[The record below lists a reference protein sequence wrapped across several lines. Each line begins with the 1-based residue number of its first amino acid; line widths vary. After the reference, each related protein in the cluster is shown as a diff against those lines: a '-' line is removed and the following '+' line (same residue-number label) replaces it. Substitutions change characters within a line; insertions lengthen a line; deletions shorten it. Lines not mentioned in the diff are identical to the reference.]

1 MAISFEKQASGKVT
15 LTKGEGRVL
24 LRKAG
29 EPLRATASWPPAT
42 DYDVYA
48 LVVLRDGST
57 RAVAMFG
64 ADGQPPQA
72 SYGGVRHLGD
82 VGRSTR
88 SGGGGGLKGL
98 FRKKP
103 AEQPPATATETVE
116 IVLDDSVAA
125 VVPVV
130 YSAQSNGTGSF
141 RRYQVSTTVTNG
153 ADSVTIEARDA
164 NDADDVYSLVPAVI
178 YHHPDGAVVERV
190 ERYSEP
196 GSERRPAVVLGADG
210 SVTVQMDR
218 GPENDFK

>member
-24 LRKAG
+24 LRKSA
-29 EPLRATASWPPAT
+29 EPLRATASWPPHT

-48 LVVLRDGST
+48 LLVLRDGST

-64 ADGQPPQA
+64 AEGQPAQA
-72 SYGGVRHLGD
+72 SFGGVRHLGD
-82 VGRSTR
+82 VGRSTP
-88 SGGGGGLKGL
+88 SGGGGLKGL
-98 FRKKP
+98 FRRKP
-103 AEQPPATATETVE
+103 TEQPPTIATETVE
-116 IVLDDSVAA
+116 IVLDDAVAA

-141 RRYQVSTTVTNG
+141 RRFQVSTTVTNG
-153 ADSVTIEARDA
+153 TDSVTIDARDA

-196 GSERRPAVVLGADG
+196 GSERRPAVSLAADG
-210 SVTVQMDR
+210 SVTVAMDR
-218 GPENDFK
+218 GPENDYK